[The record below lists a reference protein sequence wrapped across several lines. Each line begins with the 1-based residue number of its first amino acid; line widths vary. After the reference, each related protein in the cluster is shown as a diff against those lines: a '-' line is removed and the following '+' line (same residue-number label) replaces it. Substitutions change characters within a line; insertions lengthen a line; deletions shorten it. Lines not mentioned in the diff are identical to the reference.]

1 MITVENLLA
10 GHPIPTGAVL
20 TIGSFDGIH
29 LGHRKLLDALIQ
41 TARAMGRAA
50 AVLTMRPHPRELFSP
65 EHPPNLLTP
74 EKKKLALLE
83 QAGVDIVYILP
94 FTHEVAT
101 LPYGEFAA
109 MILRDRVAAV
119 HVVVGHDFRFGA
131 AAAGDYETLMQLTP
145 ELGFSV
151 TQVPP
156 LVVEGE
162 CVSSTAIR
170 ERLLQGDLEKAAAF
184 LGRDYSISGQVTAGR
199 GIGVQLGF
207 PTANIK
213 PYHTAIPANG
223 VYAAEVFV
231 HDRRYPAAVNI
242 GIAPTIAHDQDI
254 IEAHILDFDANIRD
268 EEIEITF
275 RHRLRPEKKFH
286 STEELIDAIR
296 QDVEAIRRYFGLAAG
311 PASSSLSGD

>member
-1 MITVENLLA
+1 MHIVENLL
-10 GHPIPTGAVL
+10 GGSPVPRGAVV

-29 LGHRKLLDALIQ
+29 LGHRKLLDALMEQ
-41 TARAMGRAA
+41 ARAMRCPA
-50 AVLTMRPHPRELFSP
+50 AVMTMRPHPRELFSP

-74 EKKKLALLE
+74 EKKKLVLFE
-83 QAGVDIVYILP
+83 ETGVDIVYILP
-94 FTHEVAT
+94 FTREVAT
-101 LPYGEFAA
+101 LPHEEFAA
-109 MILRDRVAAV
+109 RILRDRLGAA

-131 AAAGDYETLMQLTP
+131 GAGGDYETLRQMSG

-184 LGRDYSISGQVTAGR
+184 LGRDYSITGQVTAGR
-199 GIGVQLGF
+199 GIGVTLGF

-223 VYAAEVFV
+223 VYAAEVVFNGG
-231 HDRRYPAAVNI
+231 RFPAAVNI
-242 GIAPTIAHDQDI
+242 GIAPTIAHDEDI
-254 IEAHILDFDANIRD
+254 IEAHILNFDANIRG
-268 EEIEITF
+268 EEIEIIF
-275 RHRLRPEKKFH
+275 RKRLRPELKFH
-286 STEELIDAIR
+286 SHEELIDAIR
-296 QDVEAIRRYFGLAAG
+296 RDVEAIRGYFGFPAG
-311 PASSSLSGD
+311 DVKTR